1 MRGARVISRVA
12 GVAWKRRKMCGVGAA
27 VAVVAIAASVAVANP
42 FIVLFAIFFDRAGTV
57 QTVSS
62 DPSTLNSSNPF
73 FDPSIGTNGQACVTC
88 HQPSQGFT
96 ISRPFIETA
105 FILSGGRDPLF
116 RPNDTANN
124 PHINQ
129 FRHSPADYSLILK
142 LAVARIGKTVPT
154 GDAADFTVVAADE
167 ATIDKFAAPETN
179 FPLMKDPQHPGVPTL
194 SAFRRPLVTTNMNFN
209 SAVQSDGRHD
219 ISNLGGVADGE
230 VPFVIQTLL
239 LGAGTDAAVNDSI
252 ADFMTGVYTDQTSSF
267 LAGNLSAHGATG
279 GVQNL
284 LALSQSA
291 SRPCVFDEDT
301 PTPDLTPFVEAVA
314 TPDSCTP
321 VVVGGEIANPP
332 GPPTFTLFD
341 AWANLPNNR
350 DNAGRLSV
358 ARGQAVFNKTNCV
371 NCHTVPNLGNN
382 ASAGAPGFK
391 NIGTDS
397 LSVLAT
403 VKAAATTPAEAQLVQ
418 DMIDRVSQLPLYC
431 LRLTTDH
438 NPNACG
444 TDPTDTTDVV
454 TTDPGRALVTGN
466 IADAGS
472 FKPPILRDLPVRA
485 PFFHAG
491 AAPDMKHLVNYY
503 NLRFKLGLSASE
515 QADLVNF
522 LNAL

>member
-1 MRGARVISRVA
+1 
-12 GVAWKRRKMCGVGAA
+12 
-27 VAVVAIAASVAVANP
+27 
-42 FIVLFAIFFDRAGTV
+42 
-57 QTVSS
+57 
-62 DPSTLNSSNPF
+62 
-73 FDPSIGTNGQACVTC
+73 
-88 HQPSQGFT
+88 
-96 ISRPFIETA
+96 
-105 FILSGGRDPLF
+105 
-116 RPNDTANN
+116 
-124 PHINQ
+124 
-129 FRHSPADYSLILK
+129 
-142 LAVARIGKTVPT
+142 
-154 GDAADFTVVAADE
+154 
-167 ATIDKFAAPETN
+167 
-179 FPLMKDPQHPGVPTL
+179 
-194 SAFRRPLVTTNMNFN
+194 
-209 SAVQSDGRHD
+209 
-219 ISNLGGVADGE
+219 
-230 VPFVIQTLL
+230 
-239 LGAGTDAAVNDSI
+239 
-252 ADFMTGVYTDQTSSF
+252 MTGVYTDQTSSF